1 MTQRSLLG
9 LILLVAAA
17 TYLLRVLPLALLRK
31 PLRSPRAVAFIAYL
45 PYAILTAMV
54 LPGIF
59 SSTGDRLS
67 SWTGFAV
74 AMGCSLLGCTLPV
87 VALAATAAAY
97 VCALATL

>member
-1 MTQRSLLG
+1 MTDRSLLG

-17 TYLLRVLPLALLRK
+17 TYLLRALPLVLLRR

-45 PYAILTAMV
+45 PYAILTAMI

-59 SSTGDRLS
+59 SSTGDRVS

-74 AMGCSLLGCTLPV
+74 AMCCALAGCSLPV

-97 VCALATL
+97 ACVVLF